1 MLQFMG
7 LQRVAQ
13 DLATEQQMIWEVLC
27 QNPDKDQ
34 ICISHYKSVI
44 TASSKLS
51 TETWS
56 KCLSFKTSWHR
67 NEGMIALPTF
77 QTCSLFK
84 DRAMSR
90 RKSREEV
97 RSQPSSRSLGGTREP
112 QSLRDPWTAA
122 GAGSSQGTVTG
133 WWESN
138 KDALYPLALDSL
150 NNQVLSPGSSSK
162 PPSSLSIWVLVQA
175 SCWMYGCWVISSSWG
190 QRASVQRRVLRR
202 FSLRGWHCRVFPCWT
217 VTFSALMER
226 GARKAGKVCLADL
239 GDDSDHPWDP
249 SSVWRRWM
257 GWSLGY
263 FSMTRRELQETNP
276 QASSIQNWVQGSFL
290 SLNQSLQTGPSAW

>member
-1 MLQFMG
+1 
-7 LQRVAQ
+7 
-13 DLATEQQMIWEVLC
+13 
-27 QNPDKDQ
+27 
-34 ICISHYKSVI
+34 
-44 TASSKLS
+44 
-51 TETWS
+51 
-56 KCLSFKTSWHR
+56 
-67 NEGMIALPTF
+67 MIALPTF

-162 PPSSLSIWVLVQA
+162 PPSSTSHSIAKQCL
-175 SCWMYGCWVISSSWG
+175 SSSPK
-190 QRASVQRRVLRR
+190 S
-202 FSLRGWHCRVFPCWT
+202 SLSTSF
-217 VTFSALMER
+217 
-226 GARKAGKVCLADL
+226 
-239 GDDSDHPWDP
+239 
-249 SSVWRRWM
+249 
-257 GWSLGY
+257 
-263 FSMTRRELQETNP
+263 
-276 QASSIQNWVQGSFL
+276 FL
-290 SLNQSLQTGPSAW
+290 SLQLPSLKSCYHLLSMPMPTHLTTSPCSRLFLPN